1 MDTEFTVIM
10 DYDRSGRVYVARV
23 PALRGVVSE
32 GVTRQAAL
40 ANVKDA
46 IGEWI
51 AARRAAGLPVTQAR
65 EYRVRIPG

>member
-10 DYDRSGRVYVARV
+10 GYDCSGRVYVARV

-32 GVTRQAAL
+32 GASKHEAVS
-40 ANVKDA
+40 NIKDA

-51 AARRAAGLPVTQAR
+51 AARRAAGLPMTQAR
-65 EYRVRIPG
+65 EYRVKIPG

>member
-10 DYDRSGRVYVARV
+10 DYDRSSRAYIARV

-32 GVTRQAAL
+32 GATKQEAL
-40 ANVKDA
+40 SNIKDA

-51 AARRAAGLPVTQAR
+51 AARRAAGLPMAQAR
-65 EYRVRIPG
+65 EYRVKILV